1 MVTTLTAVK
10 VTIPTIKIMMS
21 MSSPQMM
28 ILTKKMSPIQ
38 MTKTRL
44 LQQQPQD
51 GMNVWYL
58 HIVKIEP
65 HALSFYRSQNFLCQT
80 KNVLGPVKGQG
91 INFQCQFSMSKMS

>member
-21 MSSPQMM
+21 MSSPQ
-28 ILTKKMSPIQ
+28 ILTKKMSLIQ

-44 LQQQPQD
+44 LQQQPQED

-58 HIVKIEP
+58 HTAKIEP
-65 HALSFYRSQNFLCQT
+65 KTDCVSDRNSWNLVS
-80 KNVLGPVKGQG
+80 PVK
-91 INFQCQFSMSKMS
+91 FTVCCSK

>member
-1 MVTTLTAVK
+1 MVTTSTAVK

-28 ILTKKMSPIQ
+28 ILTKKMSSIQ

-44 LQQQPQD
+44 LQQQPQGD

-65 HALSFYRSQNFLCQT
+65 KTAAAFVIGIPGIWFHQT
-80 KNVLGPVKGQG
+80 NSVSLLLK
-91 INFQCQFSMSKMS
+91 IN

>member
-21 MSSPQMM
+21 MSSPQM
-28 ILTKKMSPIQ
+28 TKKMSSIQ

-51 GMNVWYL
+51 GANVWYL

-65 HALSFYRSQNFLCQT
+65 KAAGAFVIGIPGIWFHRSNSVSLLL
-80 KNVLGPVKGQG
+80 K
-91 INFQCQFSMSKMS
+91 IN

>member
-21 MSSPQMM
+21 MSSPQ
-28 ILTKKMSPIQ
+28 ILTKKMSLIQ

-44 LQQQPQD
+44 LQQQPQGD

-65 HALSFYRSQNFLCQT
+65 KTAAAFVIGIPGIWFHQT
-80 KNVLGPVKGQG
+80 NSVSLLLK
-91 INFQCQFSMSKMS
+91 IN

>member
-21 MSSPQMM
+21 MSSPQ
-28 ILTKKMSPIQ
+28 ILTKKMSLIQ

-44 LQQQPQD
+44 LQQQPQGD

-65 HALSFYRSQNFLCQT
+65 
-80 KNVLGPVKGQG
+80 NVVG
-91 INFQCQFSMSKMS
+91 MS

>member
-1 MVTTLTAVK
+1 MVTTLTVVK

-21 MSSPQMM
+21 MSSPQ
-28 ILTKKMSPIQ
+28 ILTKKMSLIQ

-51 GMNVWYL
+51 GANVWYL

-65 HALSFYRSQNFLCQT
+65 KNAGAFVIGIPGIWFHRSNSVSLLL
-80 KNVLGPVKGQG
+80 K
-91 INFQCQFSMSKMS
+91 IN

>member
-1 MVTTLTAVK
+1 MVTILTAVK
-10 VTIPTIKIMMS
+10 VTIPTIKII
-21 MSSPQMM
+21 M
-28 ILTKKMSPIQ
+28 ILTEKMSLIQ

-65 HALSFYRSQNFLCQT
+65 KTAAAF
-80 KNVLGPVKGQG
+80 VIG
-91 INFQCQFSMSKMS
+91 IPGIWFHKTNSVSLLLKIN

>member
-1 MVTTLTAVK
+1 MVTTSTAVK

-21 MSSPQMM
+21 MPSPQ
-28 ILTKKMSPIQ
+28 ILTKKMSLIQ

-44 LQQQPQD
+44 LQQQPQGD

-65 HALSFYRSQNFLCQT
+65 KTAAAFVIGIPGIWFHQT
-80 KNVLGPVKGQG
+80 NSVSLLLK
-91 INFQCQFSMSKMS
+91 IN

>member
-1 MVTTLTAVK
+1 MVTTSTAVK

-28 ILTKKMSPIQ
+28 ILTKKMSSIQ

-44 LQQQPQD
+44 LQQPQD

-65 HALSFYRSQNFLCQT
+65 
-80 KNVLGPVKGQG
+80 NVVG
-91 INFQCQFSMSKMS
+91 MSIETLFDM

>member
-1 MVTTLTAVK
+1 MVTTSTAVK

-21 MSSPQMM
+21 MSSPQM
-28 ILTKKMSPIQ
+28 TKKMSSIQ

-44 LQQQPQD
+44 LQQPQD

-65 HALSFYRSQNFLCQT
+65 KTAAAFVIGIPGIWFHQT
-80 KNVLGPVKGQG
+80 NSVSLLLK
-91 INFQCQFSMSKMS
+91 IN